1 MNTTEIAK
9 SMPNPMQTRPSSG
22 QQNSGQQSPGQHS
35 ADQQSPAQ
43 QSPAQRQ
50 PVPRPGAGRLRLRP
64 TRRGRGFLVGIVDAA
79 GPDTNGFAPRD
90 RVAWRDVA
98 RVDEQ
103 AAGSEPPVRAEL
115 GELLLLDQDDVLGV
129 PSWVSDDQVVSYL
142 GAGLIARALV
152 REAHDMTTGRT
163 RPFGRGDEIRVVST
177 DPLVQEMTAAW
188 AKSLGARVVDQGG
201 AFAIHDE
208 PQARRSI
215 LGSHGKLAQAAVEVF
230 QAIRAG
236 VFDGVQ
242 GIMRNDVRTAA

>member
-1 MNTTEIAK
+1 MNTTEMTN
-9 SMPNPMQTRPSSG
+9 SVQNPMQTGPI
-22 QQNSGQQSPGQHS
+22 
-35 ADQQSPAQ
+35 
-43 QSPAQRQ
+43 PAQRP
-50 PVPRPGAGRLRLRP
+50 PVPRPGTGRLRLRP
-64 TRRGRGFLVGIVDAA
+64 TRRGRGFIVGIVDAA

-90 RVAWRDVA
+90 RVAWRDVTIP
-98 RVDEQ
+98 
-103 AAGSEPPVRAEL
+103 GSQPPAKAEL

-152 REAHDMTTGRT
+152 RT

-177 DPLVQEMTAAW
+177 DSLVQEMTAAW

-208 PQARRSI
+208 PQARRGI

-236 VFDGVQ
+236 VFDSVQ
-242 GIMRNDVRTAA
+242 GISRDDVRTAA

>member
-1 MNTTEIAK
+1 MNTTEMTNNDAE
-9 SMPNPMQTRPSSG
+9 PDPHARP
-22 QQNSGQQSPGQHS
+22 
-35 ADQQSPAQ
+35 
-43 QSPAQRQ
+43 

-64 TRRGRGFLVGIVDAA
+64 TQRGRGFLVGIVDAA

-90 RVAWRDVA
+90 RVAWRDVPIP
-98 RVDEQ
+98 
-103 AAGSEPPVRAEL
+103 GSEPPRRPSSASCSCSIRTTCSACPRGSPTTRSSATWAPASSRA
-115 GELLLLDQDDVLGV
+115 
-129 PSWVSDDQVVSYL
+129 
-142 GAGLIARALV
+142 GARRRRA
-152 REAHDMTTGRT
+152 T

-242 GIMRNDVRTAA
+242 GITRNDVRAAA